1 MLLHAD
7 SRDVTLYLCSSHEH
21 KHIDTDRKFA
31 LPKKSKE
38 KLTELLELGVRRNN
52 DLNKALKKAGLPQLK
67 FTQLNNF
74 KSRFTASTIGKPSAT
89 LGELE
94 TWCTNNKSI
103 PEDMDTVFCG
113 DFSYEL
119 KNNKVSGLRIFVTT
133 KRLIEA
139 TIKGTNYYFINL
151 PIN

>member
-1 MLLHAD
+1 MNINTQILIGSLL
-7 SRDVTLYLCSSHEH
+7 CQ
-21 KHIDTDRKFA
+21 
-31 LPKKSKE
+31 KKSKE

-94 TWCTNNKSI
+94 TQCTNNKSI
-103 PEDMDTVFCG
+103 PDDMDKVFC
-113 DFSYEL
+113 DEFIYEL
-119 KNNKVSGLRIFVTT
+119 KKVCLDYEY
-133 KRLIEA
+133 L
-139 TIKGTNYYFINL
+139 
-151 PIN
+151 